1 MNPADDSQGAPIRA
15 ISTGSPK
22 GNVSMPL
29 VRIDLRRGKPR
40 EYRQALADGVYEA
53 MREAI
58 GIPENDRFI
67 LLSQHDADDLSYD
80 RHYLG
85 IERSDDFVTIQIAL
99 RRGRSVEAKQALYRS
114 ITEHLARS
122 PGVRPADV
130 LITLVENGPEDWSF
144 GDGVAQYVK

>member
-1 MNPADDSQGAPIRA
+1 
-15 ISTGSPK
+15 
-22 GNVSMPL
+22 MPL

-53 MREAI
+53 MRQSI

-67 LLSQHDADDLSYD
+67 ILTEHEADELSYD

-85 IERSDDFVTIQIAL
+85 IERGDDFVSVQITL
-99 RRGRSVEAKQALYRS
+99 RRGRTVEAKQALYRG
-114 ITEHLARS
+114 ITEHFARA
-122 PGVRPADV
+122 PGIRPSDV
-130 LITLVENGPEDWSF
+130 FITLVENGPEDWSF

>member
-1 MNPADDSQGAPIRA
+1 
-15 ISTGSPK
+15 
-22 GNVSMPL
+22 MPL
-29 VRIDLRRGKPR
+29 VRIELKRGKTAD
-40 EYRQALADGVYEA
+40 YRRALADGVYEA

-67 LLSQHDADDLSYD
+67 VINEHDADNLSYD

-85 IERSDDFVTIQIAL
+85 IERSDDLVIIQIAL
-99 RRGRSVEAKQALYRS
+99 RKGRAVEAKQALYRA
-114 ITEHLARS
+114 IAERLQRA

-130 LITLVENGPEDWSF
+130 FVTLVENGPEDWSF

>member
-1 MNPADDSQGAPIRA
+1 
-15 ISTGSPK
+15 
-22 GNVSMPL
+22 MPL

-67 LLSQHDADDLSYD
+67 LVSEHDADNLSYD

-85 IERSDDFVTIQIAL
+85 IERGDDFVAVQITL
-99 RRGRSVEAKQALYRS
+99 RRGRSVEAKQALYRG
-114 ITEHLARS
+114 ITERLSRS
-122 PGVRPADV
+122 PGVLPADV

-144 GDGVAQYVK
+144 GNGVAQYVK

>member
-1 MNPADDSQGAPIRA
+1 
-15 ISTGSPK
+15 
-22 GNVSMPL
+22 MPL

-67 LLSQHDADDLSYD
+67 FVSEHDADNLSYD

-85 IERSDDFVTIQIAL
+85 IDRSDDFVAVQVTL
-99 RRGRSVEAKQALYRS
+99 RRGRSVEAKQALYRG
-114 ITEHLARS
+114 ITERFSRA

-130 LITLVENGPEDWSF
+130 LITLVENGAEDWSF
-144 GDGVAQYVK
+144 GNGVAQYVK

>member
-1 MNPADDSQGAPIRA
+1 
-15 ISTGSPK
+15 
-22 GNVSMPL
+22 MPL
-29 VRIDLRRGKPR
+29 VRIELRRGKTAD
-40 EYRQALADGVYEA
+40 YRRALADGVYEA

-67 LLSQHDADDLSYD
+67 VIAEHDADNLSYD

-85 IERSDDFVTIQIAL
+85 IERSDDLVIIQIAL
-99 RRGRSVEAKQALYRS
+99 RKGRAVEAKQALYRA
-114 ITEHLARS
+114 IAERLQRA

-130 LITLVENGPEDWSF
+130 FVTLVENGPEDWSF

>member
-1 MNPADDSQGAPIRA
+1 
-15 ISTGSPK
+15 
-22 GNVSMPL
+22 MPL
-29 VRIDLRRGKPR
+29 VRIALQRGKPR
-40 EYRQALADGVYEA
+40 EYRQALADGIYEA

-67 LLSQHDADDLSYD
+67 LMSEHAADELSYD

-85 IERSDDFVTIQIAL
+85 IERSDDFVSVQITL

-114 ITEHLARS
+114 ITERLSRA

>member
-1 MNPADDSQGAPIRA
+1 
-15 ISTGSPK
+15 
-22 GNVSMPL
+22 MPL

-40 EYRQALADGVYEA
+40 EYRQALADGIYEA

-67 LLSQHDADDLSYD
+67 LVSEHDADNLSYD

-85 IERSDDFVTIQIAL
+85 IERGDDFVSVQITL
-99 RRGRSVEAKQALYRS
+99 RRGRSVEAKQALYRN
-114 ITEHLARS
+114 ITERLARS
-122 PGVRPADV
+122 PGVPSADV

-144 GDGVAQYVK
+144 GNGVAQYVK

>member
-1 MNPADDSQGAPIRA
+1 
-15 ISTGSPK
+15 
-22 GNVSMPL
+22 MPL

-40 EYRQALADGVYEA
+40 EYRQTLADGVYEA

-67 LLSQHDADDLSYD
+67 LVSEHDADNLSYD

-85 IERSDDFVTIQIAL
+85 IDRSDDFVSVQVTL
-99 RRGRSVEAKQALYRS
+99 RRGRSVEAKQALYRG
-114 ITEHLARS
+114 ITERLSRA

-144 GDGVAQYVK
+144 GEGVAQYVK